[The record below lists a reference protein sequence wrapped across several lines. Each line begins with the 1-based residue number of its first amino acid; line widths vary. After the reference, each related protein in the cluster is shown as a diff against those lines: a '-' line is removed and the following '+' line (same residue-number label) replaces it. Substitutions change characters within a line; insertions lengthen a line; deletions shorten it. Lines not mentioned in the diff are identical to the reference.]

1 MIIICP
7 NCNARYEL
15 AANAI
20 GNAGRKVQCANCQTS
35 WRAFPEPEPAPVAK
49 AAPDPAPKPGA
60 KPEAKSQAK
69 PETRAKSEPDAG
81 KTEGTLA
88 RKSKVEEDDSLFDA
102 LAEAELDAVF
112 EKEARKN
119 PPRKEKAEPA
129 AETTKAL
136 ENGEDEPGEA
146 QGVQSTQ
153 VPAAD
158 GEDEDAVQK
167 RREALQKRHEVLAR
181 NLPHSKFRRWFRM
194 SAGVLLM
201 TLFLGLF
208 LFRDGLVWAFPQLA
222 GLYQGVGIE
231 VNVIGI
237 EFKSVNTVRALR
249 DGVETLMIKADLV
262 NVSSRQVNVP
272 RVRVELIGADGNLLY
287 EWNATPQARVLRP
300 SESVEFSA
308 QLASPPL
315 DAVDMRLGFVENQG
329 EAAIP

>member
-1 MIIICP
+1 MKEVKLQIQ
-7 NCNARYEL
+7 NKLGLHARPAALFVKTAAKFKSDVFISRDSQMVNGKSIMGVMML
-15 AANAI
+15 AAEM
-20 GNAGRKVQCANCQTS
+20 G
-35 WRAFPEPEPAPVAK
+35 
-49 AAPDPAPKPGA
+49 
-60 KPEAKSQAK
+60 
-69 PETRAKSEPDAG
+69 
-81 KTEGTLA
+81 
-88 RKSKVEEDDSLFDA
+88 
-102 LAEAELDAVF
+102 AELVITA
-112 EKEARKN
+112 N
-119 PPRKEKAEPA
+119 
-129 AETTKAL
+129 
-136 ENGEDEPGEA
+136 
-146 QGVQSTQ
+146 
-153 VPAAD
+153 

-222 GLYQGVGIE
+222 GLYEGVGIE

>member
-1 MIIICP
+1 MIIVCP

-15 AANAI
+15 AADAI
-20 GNAGRKVQCANCQTS
+20 GDAGRKVQCASCHTS
-35 WRAFPEPEPAPVAK
+35 WRAFPEPEPAPVEK
-49 AAPDPAPKPGA
+49 AAPKPASEPKEMA
-60 KPEAKSQAK
+60 KPK
-69 PETRAKSEPDAG
+69 PETGA
-81 KTEGTLA
+81 TEGSLA
-88 RKSKVEEDDSLFDA
+88 RKSDLEEDDSLFDA

-112 EKEARKN
+112 EKEAKKN
-119 PPRKEKAEPA
+119 RPRKDAAEPMREADDA
-129 AETTKAL
+129 AEA
-136 ENGEDEPGEA
+136 GEDVRDEPETG
-146 QGVQSTQ
+146 QPSQMQSSD
-153 VPAAD
+153 A
-158 GEDEDAVQK
+158 EDDDTLQK

-201 TLFLGLF
+201 TMVLGLF

-222 GLYQGVGIE
+222 GLYEAIGIE
-231 VNVIGI
+231 VNVVGI

-262 NVSSRQVNVP
+262 NVSNRQVNVP

-329 EAAIP
+329 EAATP